1 MRTAGSGDAGNVGSV
16 ANGAGSLRGGAPS
29 EYLFVRQLPRHSITA
44 VDVKFCGGGSA
55 AMVSAQPPA
64 QRISARRQMT
74 DLGRNELE
82 PAGLAVVLLLD
93 ELEHLRVDL
102 GQRLG
107 LLDAAHGVCRFLGA
121 RVLAAVDGG
130 RGT

>member
-1 MRTAGSGDAGNVGSV
+1 MPVMWAALPTAPGVCG
-16 ANGAGSLRGGAPS
+16 GGAPS

-55 AMVSAQPPA
+55 GDGQCPA
-64 QRISARRQMT
+64 PSPAHISEEAET

-107 LLDAAHGVCRFLGA
+107 LLDAAHGVFWFS
-121 RVLAAVDGG
+121 
-130 RGT
+130 

>member
-1 MRTAGSGDAGNVGSV
+1 
-16 ANGAGSLRGGAPS
+16 
-29 EYLFVRQLPRHSITA
+29 
-44 VDVKFCGGGSA
+44 
-55 AMVSAQPPA
+55 
-64 QRISARRQMT
+64 MT

-107 LLDAAHGVCRFLGA
+107 LLDAALVRAVRLYRRRF
-121 RVLAAVDGG
+121 
-130 RGT
+130 

>member
-55 AMVSAQPPA
+55 GDGQCPA
-64 QRISARRQMT
+64 PSPAHISEEA
-74 DLGRNELE
+74 D
-82 PAGLAVVLLLD
+82 
-93 ELEHLRVDL
+93 
-102 GQRLG
+102 
-107 LLDAAHGVCRFLGA
+107 
-121 RVLAAVDGG
+121 DGP
-130 RGT
+130 RTQ